1 MFRFFET
8 RVEPFPPD
16 SPVKPPNTL
25 FAFCWLYSRSV
36 AGWIVLMA
44 ALSALIAVGE
54 VALFGFLR
62 SIVDWLTESDRAGF
76 FEREGVFLYG

>member
-8 RVEPFPPD
+8 RVDPFPPEA
-16 SPVKPPNTL
+16 PVKPPSTL

-44 ALSALIAVGE
+44 ALSALIAVG
-54 VALFGFLR
+54 
-62 SIVDWLTESDRAGF
+62 
-76 FEREGVFLYG
+76 